1 MNVDIDP
8 GVLLRE
14 SVPIAV
20 VVAVWVA
27 LSLLGGA
34 AAGPALRY
42 AGVAMALGYVFVR
55 SRSLADRTERASLSV
70 TPAALVRANATPVL
84 AAAPWFIAARLL
96 PVVGQGWEALGLPGG
111 FTSPAP
117 ALQFFAAAVGFLTV
131 VLYVAVFARTHTTA
145 VGGTGGRPS
154 STNAATGDD

>member
-42 AGVAMALGYVFVR
+42 AGVVMALGYVFVR
-55 SRSLADRTERASLSV
+55 SRSLADRTERASLPV

-96 PVVGQGWEALGLPGG
+96 PVVGDGWEALGLPGG

-117 ALQFFAAAVGFLTV
+117 ALQFLAAAVGFLTV
-131 VLYVAVFARTHTTA
+131 VLYVAVFARTHTTG
-145 VGGTGGRPS
+145 VGGSGTQPS
-154 STNAATGDD
+154 GTDAVPGDD